1 MIYCLQRELLGLVWT
16 RCPAWCVEPPR
27 EPSVPRV
34 NVCTQGKDAETPG
47 RLVKNLL
54 VVQLPQA
61 PPRYLS
67 GFNGARR
74 LPRLSAPQVS
84 MGKLQSKPSV
94 RPPHKYRVES
104 PACVLG
110 EASVRHF
117 PRVHRDAVASL
128 ALLGPGLSLSG
139 SKDCTVVLFDWERGE
154 LSARL
159 LGHARDVTKVA
170 CVPGGTH
177 VFSASRDRTACMWHR
192 AHPADGPVATF
203 SGHELVLT
211 GLSLNHDGSVL
222 CTGSRDNALCFW
234 DVDTGV
240 CVRRASL
247 PRNLV
252 TDLCWVPGSALVAQ
266 ASEDKTVRLWDSR
279 TAQVSVLFPPKCH
292 IQTSCAVSPSATHLL
307 STSAGVNAEGC
318 EATLWDGRQPCGAVR
333 EFHGHSQSS
342 SSCCFLPGGL
352 LGTASH
358 DGTARVW
365 ELHATECVCVAI
377 LGGPLTA
384 MCSGGDGRILCGG
397 FHSGVHVLELISS
410 HGPTALRTL
419 ARF

>member
-1 MIYCLQRELLGLVWT
+1 MSICVQTTRGLASAGGREGLP
-16 RCPAWCVEPPR
+16 C
-27 EPSVPRV
+27 VPRV
-34 NVCTQGKDAETPG
+34 NVCIQGKNAETPG
-47 RLVKNLL
+47 RLVKN
-54 VVQLPQA
+54 LPQA

-74 LPRLSAPQVS
+74 LPRLSVPQVA

-94 RPPHKYRVES
+94 RPHKYRVES
-104 PACVLG
+104 PACALG

-128 ALLGPGLSLSG
+128 TLLGPALSLSG

-154 LSARL
+154 LCARL
-159 LGHARDVTKVA
+159 LGHTRDVTKVA

-192 AHPADGPVATF
+192 AHPADGPVASF

-252 TDLCWVPGSALVAQ
+252 TDVCWVPGSALVAQ
-266 ASEDKTVRLWDSR
+266 TSEDKTVRLWDSR

-292 IQTSCAVSPSATHLL
+292 IQTSCAASPGATQLL

-318 EATLWDGRQPCGAVR
+318 EATYRPALWPCGRVAR
-333 EFHGHSQSS
+333 A
-342 SSCCFLPGGL
+342 SSCGTGGNRAVL
-352 LGTASH
+352 CGSST
-358 DGTARVW
+358 DTARAAAAAASCPGASW
-365 ELHATECVCVAI
+365 ARPRTTARRASGSCMPQSVCA
-377 LGGPLTA
+377 
-384 MCSGGDGRILCGG
+384 
-397 FHSGVHVLELISS
+397 
-410 HGPTALRTL
+410 
-419 ARF
+419 